1 MKRANALLIF
11 HLSYCFI
18 INTYIYLEML
28 LLSQKYVRGS
38 ANVLRKMTGRTCQVL
53 FTACGRELKNNL
65 FGLLSSAYARKP
77 TKLKNPQILKCQNP
91 VIKCLDIHHLS
102 EAIICEMCLHL
113 PNVICP
119 NTLRGWDL
127 LWFKATQHRKTSW
140 RDAPQVRAGQRD
152 KAFQTAAQPQ
162 GSSAPYHIE
171 ASCITRNCKKPL
183 STQDFYLAWRSWVP
197 PRIWGQGCTS
207 I

>member
-18 INTYIYLEML
+18 INIYIYLEML
-28 LLSQKYVRGS
+28 FPSQKYVRGS

-102 EAIICEMCLHL
+102 EAVICETCLHL
-113 PNVICP
+113 PHAICP
-119 NTLRGWDL
+119 DTLRGWD
-127 LWFKATQHRKTSW
+127 
-140 RDAPQVRAGQRD
+140 
-152 KAFQTAAQPQ
+152 
-162 GSSAPYHIE
+162 
-171 ASCITRNCKKPL
+171 
-183 STQDFYLAWRSWVP
+183 
-197 PRIWGQGCTS
+197 
-207 I
+207 

>member
-28 LLSQKYVRGS
+28 FLSQKYVRGS

-102 EAIICEMCLHL
+102 EAIICETCLHL

-119 NTLRGWDL
+119 QYSAWLGLTLVQSYPASKDL
-127 LWFKATQHRKTSW
+127 L
-140 RDAPQVRAGQRD
+140 
-152 KAFQTAAQPQ
+152 
-162 GSSAPYHIE
+162 E
-171 ASCITRNCKKPL
+171 
-183 STQDFYLAWRSWVP
+183 
-197 PRIWGQGCTS
+197 GCTS
-207 I
+207 SQGWPERQSLPNRSSASGELSSLPHRGFMHH